1 MRGAIL
7 FATAAIASFIA
18 AQAPTSAQTAY
29 SYQWCARTPKTDG
42 STTWCYFT
50 SYQQC
55 KATVLGLA
63 GYCYH
68 NPAYRGGGHLY
79 R

>member
-1 MRGAIL
+1 MRQSAIYAL
-7 FATAAIASFIA
+7 LAAIAA
-18 AQAPTSAQTAY
+18 AQTVY
-29 SYQWCARTPKTDG
+29 SYPWCGRTPRTDG
-42 STTWCYFT
+42 TVTWCYFT

-55 KATVLGLA
+55 RATVSALA

-68 NPAYRGGGHLY
+68 NPSYRGGGHLY